1 MYKVIFEADNGQKY
15 VFGAD
20 GETVFDM
27 DLGNGVSVDIGT
39 SQGSSQVGET
49 VESMTVGG
57 RQINVRGYIFRNVQ
71 SRKKMMRKVFAP
83 FVCGKLIFDG
93 KHYIRVCVKDT
104 PTFSPVRD
112 DGRFTMLLYA
122 PFPFFYSVDGSHY
135 NIGEILPAFSFPVNY
150 AIPHKFGERGT
161 EKYTNVYNSGDIAV
175 PFNVYMETFG
185 TSVNPLIVNINT
197 KEYLKLNGTLTAGDV
212 ANIYRDS
219 NNILRVELS
228 TDGELVDI
236 LSWVDDGSSLFQLNP
251 GDNIIAF
258 DDDGGGSSLTV
269 KFTFSP
275 AVVAVYED

>member
-1 MYKVIFEADNGQKY
+1 MYSAIFEADNGQKY
-15 VFGAD
+15 VFGKD

-27 DLGNGVSVDIGT
+27 DLGSGISVDVGT
-39 SQGSSQVGET
+39 SQGFSQVGET

-57 RQINVRGYIFRNVQ
+57 RTITVRGTVFGNVQ

-83 FVCGKLIFDG
+83 FVWGKLTFSG
-93 KHYIRVCVKDT
+93 THYIRVCVKDT
-104 PTFSPVRD
+104 PTFSPVKD

-122 PFPFFYSVDGSHY
+122 PFPFFYSVDDAHY
-135 NIGEILPAFSFPVNY
+135 NIGEIAPAFSFPINY
-150 AIPHKFGERGT
+150 ATPHKFGERGT
-161 EKYTNVYNSGDIAV
+161 EKYTNVYNNGDIAV

-185 TSVNPLIVNINT
+185 TSVNPLIVNLDT
-197 KEYLKLNGTLTAGDV
+197 QEYLKLNGTLTTGGV

-219 NNILRVELS
+219 NNILRAEL
-228 TDGELVDI
+228 TANGEVVDI
-236 LSWVDDGSSLFQLNP
+236 LSWLDDGSTLFQLNP

-258 DDDGGGSSLTV
+258 DDDDGGSSLTV

>member
-1 MYKVIFEADNGQKY
+1 MYNVIFESENGQKY
-15 VFGAD
+15 VFGKD

-27 DLGNGVSVDIGT
+27 DLGNGVSVDVGT
-39 SQGSSQVGET
+39 SQGFSQVGET

-57 RQINVRGYIFRNVQ
+57 RTITVRGTVFGNVQ

-83 FVCGKLIFDG
+83 FVCGKLIFEG

-104 PTFSPVRD
+104 PTFSPVKD

-122 PFPFFYSVDGSHY
+122 PFPFFYSVDDAHY
-135 NIGEILPAFSFPVNY
+135 NIGEIFPMFSFPVNY
-150 AIPHKFGERGT
+150 ATPHKFGERGT

-175 PFNVYMETFG
+175 PFNVYMKTFG
-185 TSVNPLIVNINT
+185 TSVNPLIVNLDT
-197 KEYLKLNGTLTAGDV
+197 QEYLKLNGTLTAGDV

-228 TDGELVDI
+228 TGGELVDI

-258 DDDGGGSSLTV
+258 DDDDGGSSLTV

>member
-1 MYKVIFEADNGQKY
+1 MYNAIFESDNGQKY
-15 VFGAD
+15 VFGKD

-27 DLGNGVSVDIGT
+27 DFGSGVSVDIGT
-39 SQGSSQVGET
+39 SQGFSQVGET

-57 RQINVRGYIFRNVQ
+57 RTITVHGTVFGNVQ

-83 FVCGKLIFDG
+83 FVWGKLTFEG

-104 PTFSPVRD
+104 PTFSPVKD

-122 PFPFFYSVDGSHY
+122 PFPFFYSVDDAHY
-135 NIGEILPAFSFPVNY
+135 SIGEIFPMFSFPINY
-150 AIPHKFGERGT
+150 ATPHKFGERGT
-161 EKYTNVYNSGDIAV
+161 EKYTNVYNDGDVAV

-185 TSVNPLIVNINT
+185 TSTNPLIVNLDT
-197 KEYLKLNGTLTAGDV
+197 QEYFKLNGTLTAGDV

-236 LSWVDDGSSLFQLNP
+236 ISWVDDGSTLFQLKP

-269 KFTFSP
+269 KFSFSP

>member
-1 MYKVIFEADNGQKY
+1 MYSAIFEADNGQKY
-15 VFGAD
+15 VFGKD

-27 DLGNGVSVDIGT
+27 DLGNGISVDVGT
-39 SQGSSQVGET
+39 SQGFSQVGET

-57 RQINVRGYIFRNVQ
+57 RTITVRGTVFGNVQ

-83 FVCGKLIFDG
+83 FVWGKLTFSG
-93 KHYIRVCVKDT
+93 THYIRVCVKDT
-104 PTFSPVRD
+104 PTFSPVKD

-122 PFPFFYSVDGSHY
+122 PFPFFYSVDDAHY
-135 NIGEILPAFSFPVNY
+135 NIGEIAPAFSFPINY
-150 AIPHKFGERGT
+150 STPHKFGERGT

-185 TSVNPLIVNINT
+185 TSVNPLIVNLDT
-197 KEYLKLNGTLTAGDV
+197 QEYLKLNGTLTTGDV

-219 NNILRVELS
+219 NNILRAEL
-228 TDGELVDI
+228 TADGEVTDI
-236 LSWVDDGSSLFQLNP
+236 LSWIDDGSTLFQLNP

>member
-1 MYKVIFEADNGQKY
+1 MYNVIFESDNGQKY
-15 VFGAD
+15 VFGVD

-39 SQGSSQVGET
+39 SQGFSQVGET

-57 RQINVRGYIFRNVQ
+57 RQINVRGDIFGNVQ

-83 FVCGKLIFDG
+83 FAWGKLIFDG
-93 KHYIRVCVKDT
+93 KYYIRVCVKDT
-104 PTFSPVRD
+104 PTFSPIKD

-122 PFPFFYSVDGSHY
+122 PFPFFYSVDDAHY
-135 NIGEILPAFSFPVNY
+135 NIGEITPMFSFPVNY
-150 AIPHKFGERGT
+150 ATPHKFGERGT
-161 EKYTNVYNSGDIAV
+161 EKYTNVYNNGDIAV

-185 TSVNPLIVNINT
+185 TSANPLIVNLDT
-197 KEYLKLNGTLTAGDV
+197 QEYLKLNGTLNTGDV

-219 NNILRVELS
+219 NNILRAELS
-228 TDGELVDI
+228 TGGESVDI
-236 LSWVDDGSSLFQLNP
+236 LSWVDDGSTLFQLNP

-258 DDDGGGSSLTV
+258 DDDAGGGSLTV

>member
-1 MYKVIFEADNGQKY
+1 MYNVIFETDNGQKY
-15 VFGAD
+15 VFGKD

-27 DLGNGVSVDIGT
+27 DLGNGVSVDVGT
-39 SQGSSQVGET
+39 SQGFSQVGET

-57 RQINVRGYIFRNVQ
+57 RSITVRGAIFGNIQ
-71 SRKKMMRKVFAP
+71 SRKKMMRKTFAP
-83 FVCGKLIFDG
+83 FVWGKLIFES
-93 KHYIRVCVKDT
+93 KYYIRVCVKDT
-104 PTFSPVRD
+104 PTFSPIKN

-122 PFPFFYSVDGSHY
+122 PFPFFYSVDDAHF
-135 NIGEILPAFSFPVNY
+135 NIGEIVPMFSFPVNY
-150 AIPHKFGERGT
+150 ATPHKFGERGV

-175 PFNVYMETFG
+175 PFNVYIETFG
-185 TSVNPLIVNINT
+185 TSENPVIVNLDT
-197 KEYLKLNGTLTAGDV
+197 QEYLKLNGTLTAGDV

-228 TDGELVDI
+228 SGGELVDI

-258 DDDGGGSSLTV
+258 DDDDGGNSLTV
-269 KFTFSP
+269 KFSFSP

>member
-1 MYKVIFEADNGQKY
+1 MYNVIFETDNGQKY
-15 VFGAD
+15 VFGKD

-39 SQGSSQVGET
+39 SQGFSQVGET

-57 RQINVRGYIFRNVQ
+57 RTITVHGTVFGNVQ
-71 SRKKMMRKVFAP
+71 SRRKMMRKVFAP
-83 FVCGKLIFDG
+83 FVWGKLTFEG
-93 KHYIRVCVKDT
+93 KHYIRVCVKDS
-104 PTFSPVRD
+104 PSFSPIRD
-112 DGRFTMLLYA
+112 DGRFTMRLNA
-122 PFPFFYSVDGSHY
+122 PFPFYYSVEDAHY
-135 NIGEILPAFSFPVNY
+135 NIGEILPMFSFPVNY
-150 AIPHKFGERGT
+150 ATPHKFGERGT
-161 EKYTNVYNSGDIAV
+161 EKYTNVYNGGDVAV
-175 PFNVYMETFG
+175 PFNVHMETFG
-185 TSVNPLIVNINT
+185 TSANPLIVNLDT
-197 KEYLKLNGTLTAGDV
+197 QEYFKLNGTLTAGDV

-236 LSWVDDGSSLFQLNP
+236 LSWVDDGSTLFQLNP

-269 KFTFSP
+269 KFSFSP

>member
-1 MYKVIFEADNGQKY
+1 MYNAVFESDTGQKY
-15 VFGAD
+15 VFGKD

-39 SQGSSQVGET
+39 SQGFSQVGET

-57 RQINVRGYIFRNVQ
+57 RTITVHGTIFGNVQ
-71 SRKKMMRKVFAP
+71 SRKKIMRKVFAP
-83 FVCGKLIFDG
+83 FVWGKLTFEG
-93 KHYIRVCVKDT
+93 KHYIRVCVKDS
-104 PTFSPVRD
+104 PSFSPIRD

-122 PFPFFYSVDGSHY
+122 PFPFFYSVDDAHY
-135 NIGEILPAFSFPVNY
+135 NIGEIMPMFSFPVNY
-150 AIPHKFGERGT
+150 ATPHKFGERGT
-161 EKYTNVYNSGDIAV
+161 EKYTNVYNNGDIAA

-185 TSVNPLIVNINT
+185 TSANPLIVNLDT
-197 KEYLKLNGTLTAGDV
+197 HEYLKLNGTLTAGDA

-219 NNILRVELS
+219 NNILRAELS

-236 LSWVDDGSSLFQLNP
+236 LSWVDDGSTLFQLNP
-251 GDNIIAF
+251 GDNIISF

-269 KFTFSP
+269 KFSFSP

>member
-1 MYKVIFEADNGQKY
+1 MYNVIFESDNGQKY
-15 VFGAD
+15 VFGVD

-39 SQGSSQVGET
+39 SQGFSQVGET

-57 RQINVRGYIFRNVQ
+57 RQISVRGDIFGNVQ
-71 SRKKMMRKVFAP
+71 SRKKIMRKVFAP
-83 FVCGKLIFDG
+83 FVWGKLFFEG

-104 PTFSPVRD
+104 PTFSPARD

-122 PFPFFYSVDGSHY
+122 PFPFFYSVDDAHY
-135 NIGEILPAFSFPVNY
+135 NIGEITPMFSFPVNY
-150 AIPHKFGERGT
+150 ATPHKFGERGT
-161 EKYTNVYNSGDIAV
+161 EKYTNVYNNGDIAV

-185 TSVNPLIVNINT
+185 TSANPLIVNLDT
-197 KEYLKLNGTLTAGDV
+197 QEYLKLNGTLNTGDV

-219 NNILRVELS
+219 NNILRAELS
-228 TDGELVDI
+228 TGGESVDI
-236 LSWVDDGSSLFQLNP
+236 LSWVDDGSTLFQLNP

-258 DDDGGGSSLTV
+258 DDDDGGGSLTV

>member
-1 MYKVIFEADNGQKY
+1 MYNAVFESDTGQKY
-15 VFGAD
+15 VFGKD

-27 DLGNGVSVDIGT
+27 DLGSGVSVDIGT
-39 SQGSSQVGET
+39 SQGFSQVGET

-57 RQINVRGYIFRNVQ
+57 RTITVHGTIFGNVQ

-83 FVCGKLIFDG
+83 FVWGKLTFEG
-93 KHYIRVCVKDT
+93 KHYIRVCVKDS
-104 PTFSPVRD
+104 PSFSPIRD

-122 PFPFFYSVDGSHY
+122 PFPFFYSVDDAHY
-135 NIGEILPAFSFPVNY
+135 NIGEILPMFSFPVNY
-150 AIPHKFGERGT
+150 SAPHKFGARGT
-161 EKYTNVYNSGDIAV
+161 EKYTNVYNDGDVAV
-175 PFNVYMETFG
+175 PFNVHMETFG
-185 TSVNPLIVNINT
+185 TSTNPLIVNLDT
-197 KEYLKLNGTLTAGDV
+197 QEYLKLNGTLTAGDV

-219 NNILRVELS
+219 NNILRAELS

-236 LSWVDDGSSLFQLNP
+236 LSWVDDGSTLFQLNP

-269 KFTFSP
+269 KFSFSP

>member
-1 MYKVIFEADNGQKY
+1 MYNVIFESDNGQKY

-27 DLGNGVSVDIGT
+27 DLGNGVSVDVGT
-39 SQGSSQVGET
+39 SQGFSQVGET

-57 RQINVRGYIFRNVQ
+57 RTITVRGTVFGNVQ
-71 SRKKMMRKVFAP
+71 SRKKIMRKVFAP
-83 FVCGKLIFDG
+83 FVWGKLIFEG

-104 PTFSPVRD
+104 PTFSPVKD

-122 PFPFFYSVDGSHY
+122 PFPFFYSVDDAHY
-135 NIGEILPAFSFPVNY
+135 NIGEITPMFSFPVNY
-150 AIPHKFGERGT
+150 ATPHKFGERGT
-161 EKYTNVYNSGDIAV
+161 EKYTNVYNNGDIAV

-185 TSVNPLIVNINT
+185 TSANPMIVNLDT
-197 KEYLKLNGTLTAGDV
+197 QEYLKLNGTLNTGDV

-219 NNILRVELS
+219 NNILRAELS
-228 TDGELVDI
+228 TGGESVDI
-236 LSWVDDGSSLFQLNP
+236 LSWVDDGSTLFQLNP

>member
-1 MYKVIFEADNGQKY
+1 MYNVIFRSDNGQKY
-15 VFGAD
+15 VFGKD
-20 GETVFDM
+20 GETAFDM
-27 DLGNGVSVDIGT
+27 DLGNGISVDVGT
-39 SQGSSQVGET
+39 SQGFSQVGET

-57 RQINVRGYIFRNVQ
+57 RTITVHGAVYGNVQ

-83 FVCGKLIFDG
+83 FVWGKLIFDG
-93 KHYIRVCVKDT
+93 NYYIRVCVKDT
-104 PTFSPVRD
+104 PTFSPVKD

-122 PFPFFYSVDGSHY
+122 PFPFFYSVDDAHY
-135 NIGEILPAFSFPVNY
+135 NIGGTLPMFSFPVNY
-150 AIPHKFGERGT
+150 ATPHKFGERGT
-161 EKYTNVYNSGDIAV
+161 EKYTNVYNNGDIAV

-185 TSVNPLIVNINT
+185 ESANPLIVNLDT
-197 KEYLKLNGTLTAGDV
+197 QEYLKLNGTLTAGDV

-219 NNILRVELS
+219 NNILRAELS
-228 TDGELVDI
+228 AGGEVVDI
-236 LSWVDDGSSLFQLNP
+236 LSWVDDGSTLFQLNP

>member
-1 MYKVIFEADNGQKY
+1 MYKVVFESDNGQKY
-15 VFGAD
+15 VFGVD

-27 DLGNGVSVDIGT
+27 DLGNGVSVDVGT
-39 SQGSSQVGET
+39 SQGFSQVGET

-57 RQINVRGYIFRNVQ
+57 RTITVRGTVFGNVQ
-71 SRKKMMRKVFAP
+71 SRKKIMRKVFAP
-83 FVCGKLIFDG
+83 FVWGKLIFDW

-104 PTFSPVRD
+104 PTFSPIKN

-122 PFPFFYSVDGSHY
+122 PFPFFYSVDDAHF
-135 NIGEILPAFSFPVNY
+135 NIGEIVPMFSFPANY
-150 AIPHKFGERGT
+150 ATPHKFGERGT
-161 EKYTNVYNSGDIAV
+161 EKYTNVYNNGDIAV
-175 PFNVYMETFG
+175 PFNVHMETFG
-185 TSVNPLIVNINT
+185 TSVNPLIVNLDT
-197 KEYLKLNGTLTAGDV
+197 QEYLKLNGTLTTGDV

-228 TDGELVDI
+228 TGGELVDI

-258 DDDGGGSSLTV
+258 DDDDGGSSLTV

>member
-39 SQGSSQVGET
+39 SQGFSQVGET

-57 RQINVRGYIFRNVQ
+57 RQINVRGDIFGNVQ

-83 FVCGKLIFDG
+83 FVWGKLIFDG
-93 KHYIRVCVKDT
+93 KYYIRVCVKDT

-122 PFPFFYSVDGSHY
+122 PFPFFYSVDDSHY

-150 AIPHKFGERGT
+150 ATPHKFGEMGT
-161 EKYTNVYNSGDIAV
+161 EKYTNVYNNGDIAV

-185 TSVNPLIVNINT
+185 TSVNPLIVNLNT

>member
-1 MYKVIFEADNGQKY
+1 MYNVLFEADSGQKY

-39 SQGSSQVGET
+39 SQGFSQVGET
-49 VESMTVGG
+49 VESMAVGG
-57 RQINVRGYIFRNVQ
+57 RQISVHGDIFCNVQ
-71 SRKKMMRKVFAP
+71 SRKKIMRKVFAP
-83 FVCGKLIFDG
+83 FVWGKLIFEG

-104 PTFSPVRD
+104 PTFSPIKN

-122 PFPFFYSVDGSHY
+122 PFPFFYSVDDSYY
-135 NIGEILPAFSFPVNY
+135 NIGGISPMFSFPINY
-150 AIPHKFGERGT
+150 ATRHKFGERGS
-161 EKYTNVYNSGDIAV
+161 EKYTNVYNNGDIAV

-185 TSVNPLIVNINT
+185 TSVNPLIVNLDT
-197 KEYLKLNGTLTAGDV
+197 HEYLKLNGTLNTGDV

-219 NNILRVELS
+219 NSILRVELS
-228 TDGELVDI
+228 TGGKLVDI
-236 LSWVDDGSSLFQLNP
+236 LSWVDDGSTLFQLNP

-258 DDDGGGSSLTV
+258 DDEGGGNSLTV
-269 KFTFSP
+269 KFSFSP

>member
-1 MYKVIFEADNGQKY
+1 MYNVIFKSDNGQKY
-15 VFGAD
+15 VFGKD
-20 GETVFDM
+20 GETAFDM
-27 DLGNGVSVDIGT
+27 DLGNGISVDVGT
-39 SQGSSQVGET
+39 SQGFSQVGET

-57 RQINVRGYIFRNVQ
+57 RTITVHGAVFGNVQ

-83 FVCGKLIFDG
+83 FVWGKLVFDG
-93 KHYIRVCVKDT
+93 NYYIRVCVKDT
-104 PTFSPVRD
+104 PTFSPVKD

-122 PFPFFYSVDGSHY
+122 PFPFFYSVDDAHY
-135 NIGEILPAFSFPVNY
+135 NIGGTLPMFSFPVNY
-150 AIPHKFGERGT
+150 ATPHKFGERGT
-161 EKYTNVYNSGDIAV
+161 EKYTNVYNNGDIAV
-175 PFNVYMETFG
+175 PFNVYMETSG
-185 TSVNPLIVNINT
+185 TSVNPSIINLDT
-197 KEYLKLNGTLTAGDV
+197 QEYLKLNGTLSVGDV

-228 TDGELVDI
+228 TDGKVLDI

-275 AVVAVYED
+275 AMVAVYED

>member
-1 MYKVIFEADNGQKY
+1 MYSAIFEADNGQKY
-15 VFGAD
+15 VFGKD

-27 DLGNGVSVDIGT
+27 DLGSGVSVDIGT
-39 SQGSSQVGET
+39 SQGFSQVGET

-57 RQINVRGYIFRNVQ
+57 RTITVHGTVFGNVK

-83 FVCGKLIFDG
+83 FVWGKLTFEG
-93 KHYIRVCVKDT
+93 KHYIRVCVKDS
-104 PTFSPVRD
+104 PSFSPIRD

-122 PFPFFYSVDGSHY
+122 PFPFFYSVDDAHY
-135 NIGEILPAFSFPVNY
+135 NIGEIMPMFSFPVNY
-150 AIPHKFGERGT
+150 ATPHKFGERGT
-161 EKYTNVYNSGDIAV
+161 EKYTNVYNNGDIAV
-175 PFNVYMETFG
+175 PFNVYMETLG
-185 TSVNPLIVNINT
+185 TSANPLIVNLDT
-197 KEYLKLNGTLTAGDV
+197 HEYLKLNGTLTAGDA

-219 NNILRVELS
+219 NNILRAELS

-236 LSWVDDGSSLFQLNP
+236 LSWVDDGSTLFQLNP

-269 KFTFSP
+269 KFSFST

>member
-1 MYKVIFEADNGQKY
+1 MYNAIFESDNGQKY
-15 VFGAD
+15 VFGKD

-27 DLGNGVSVDIGT
+27 DLGSGVSVDIGT
-39 SQGSSQVGET
+39 SQGFSQIGET

-57 RQINVRGYIFRNVQ
+57 RTITVHGTIFGNVQ

-83 FVCGKLIFDG
+83 FVWGKLTFEG
-93 KHYIRVCVKDT
+93 KNYIRVCVKDS
-104 PTFSPVRD
+104 PAFSPIRD

-122 PFPFFYSVDGSHY
+122 PFPFFYSVDDAHY
-135 NIGEILPAFSFPVNY
+135 SIGEILPMFSFPVNY
-150 AIPHKFGERGT
+150 ATPHKFGERGT
-161 EKYTNVYNSGDIAV
+161 EKYTNVYNDGDVAV

-185 TSVNPLIVNINT
+185 TSVNPLIVNLDT
-197 KEYLKLNGTLTAGDV
+197 HEYLKLNGTLTAGDV

-228 TDGELVDI
+228 TDGEVVDI
-236 LSWVDDGSSLFQLNP
+236 LSWVDDGSTLFQLNP

>member
-1 MYKVIFEADNGQKY
+1 MYSAIFESDNGQKY
-15 VFGAD
+15 IFGKD

-27 DLGNGVSVDIGT
+27 DLGNGVTVNVGT
-39 SQGSSQVGET
+39 SQGFSQVGET

-57 RQINVRGYIFRNVQ
+57 RTITVRGTVFGNVQ

-83 FVCGKLIFDG
+83 FVWGKLIFEG
-93 KHYIRVCVKDT
+93 KYYIRVCVKDT
-104 PTFSPVRD
+104 PTFSPVKN

-122 PFPFFYSVDGSHY
+122 PFPFFYSVDDAHF
-135 NIGEILPAFSFPVNY
+135 NIGEIVPAFSFPINY
-150 AIPHKFGERGT
+150 STPHKFGERGT
-161 EKYTNVYNSGDIAV
+161 EKYTNVYNNGDIAV

-185 TSVNPLIVNINT
+185 TSVNPLIVNLDT
-197 KEYLKLNGTLTAGDV
+197 QEYLKLNGTLTTGGV

-219 NNILRVELS
+219 NNILRAEL
-228 TDGELVDI
+228 TADGKTVDI
-236 LSWVDDGSSLFQLNP
+236 LSWVDDGSTLFQLNP

-258 DDDGGGSSLTV
+258 DDDGGGSNLTV